1 MSDENDTT
9 ISESI
14 EILNI
19 RNGDVTVPTGESISI
34 RGIQNGNLTIEPDG
48 KAKITGIV
56 NGDVT
61 NRGGHL
67 HLIGIIDGD
76 LISIGGTNQIEPTAI
91 VKGEVTE
98 QTAD

>member
-19 RNGDVTVPTGESISI
+19 RNGDVTVRAGETVSI
-34 RGIQNGNLTIEPDG
+34 RGIQNGNLTIDPDG
-48 KAKITGIV
+48 SAKITGIV

-76 LISIGGTNQIEPTAI
+76 LISIGGVNQIDPKAI
-91 VKGEVTE
+91 VKGKLTE
-98 QTAD
+98 HPGN